1 MITTLHI
8 SNYALISELEIEL
21 HRGFNIITGET
32 GAGKS
37 IILGALGL
45 LLGGRA
51 DLKAIRDP
59 QRKSVIEATF
69 VIDGFDALHQ
79 LLRDS
84 DIDGADD
91 SLCILRRELTPSG
104 RSRAFINDTPV
115 NLTLLRDAAMQL
127 VDIHSQHQNLL
138 IADHAYQLSI
148 IDAMAG
154 NADMLRRYRTAYN
167 AYRTA
172 LKEFSDTRDM
182 LNSNREATQ
191 LWQFQFDQLNE
202 AKLLPDEQEQLEEER
217 ELLTNISYIKEDL
230 VEALDTLSYSQTN
243 VISSLSEAISR
254 CRSAARHIG
263 DGDELAQ
270 RLDSARI
277 DIQDIV
283 SSLEGYDAN
292 LHADP
297 ARLLAVEDRLNRL
310 YSLQSNYRCDSVAQL
325 IALRDD
331 LSARLAAMDN
341 SDEVLHDL
349 EARARRAKKEAMQ
362 LAQQLSDRRRAN
374 AALFAALL
382 KERAT
387 PMGMSNLRCEI
398 SMTTGRLTPAGIDT
412 VEFLFAFNK
421 NQVLRPVGGTA
432 SGGEIS
438 RLMLSIKSII
448 AERMCLP
455 TIIFDE
461 VDTGV
466 SGEVATRMAEIMK
479 EISRK
484 IQVVTITHLPAVASR
499 GDVHFKVFKQDDDD
513 STTTRILRL
522 DDDRRI
528 DEIAQMISGTAADAS
543 ARATARALLQK

>member
-21 HRGFNIITGET
+21 HSGFNIITGET

-79 LLRDS
+79 LLRDA

-154 NADMLRRYRTAYN
+154 NSDMLKQYRAAYN
-167 AYRTA
+167 AYRAA

-191 LWQFQFDQLNE
+191 LWQFQFDQLHE
-202 AKLLPDEQEQLEEER
+202 ANLQPDEQEQLEAER
-217 ELLTNISYIKEDL
+217 ETLTNISYIKEDL

-243 VISSLSEAISR
+243 VISSLSEAINR

-277 DIQDIV
+277 EIQDIV
-283 SSLEGYDAN
+283 STLEGYDAD
-292 LHADP
+292 LQADP
-297 ARLLAVEDRLNRL
+297 VRLMAVEDRLNRL
-310 YSLQSNYRCDSVAQL
+310 YSLQNNYRCENVAQL

-331 LSARLAAMDN
+331 LSARLLAIDN
-341 SDEVLHDL
+341 SDEVLHEL
-349 EARARRAKKEAMQ
+349 EARARRAKKEAMR

-382 KERAT
+382 KERAM

-398 SMTTGRLTPAGIDT
+398 SMTTGRLTPVGIDT

-479 EISRK
+479 EISRS

-513 STTTRILRL
+513 STTTRIIRL
-522 DDDRRI
+522 DSERRI

-543 ARATARALLQK
+543 ARATAKALLQL